1 MVFLRQ
7 NLSHCILCKSVPE
20 ESQQLR
26 NQSKWSQSW
35 AAGGAG
41 HTPGGTPPS
50 ACFPMIATWPKGMQ
64 TWQLFTRTDYQIY
77 MIKPYFARIV
87 DVRKWDIGDRKL
99 KKFAEGSPAFL
110 HVKYKE
116 LLGWNQSPHLYKYVL
131 YGTRS
136 LGPLRS
142 PTSSW
147 RPSWH
152 LSFLV
157 TLLQEAVLS
166 RRVLTNSRTL
176 MARVCLIGKCYLKNF
191 DLLEL

>member
-1 MVFLRQ
+1 MGYRGQEV
-7 NLSHCILCKSVPE
+7 E
-20 ESQQLR
+20 EIR
-26 NQSKWSQSW
+26 R
-35 AAGGAG
+35 GG
-41 HTPGGTPPS
+41 PS
-50 ACFPMIATWPKGMQ
+50 LPSLQIQGVAWVEPKPAPVYIM
-64 TWQLFTRTDYQIY
+64 YY
-77 MIKPYFARIV
+77 M
-87 DVRKWDIGDRKL
+87 
-99 KKFAEGSPAFL
+99 
-110 HVKYKE
+110 E
-116 LLGWNQSPHLYKYVL
+116 LEVWG
-131 YGTRS
+131 
-136 LGPLRS
+136 